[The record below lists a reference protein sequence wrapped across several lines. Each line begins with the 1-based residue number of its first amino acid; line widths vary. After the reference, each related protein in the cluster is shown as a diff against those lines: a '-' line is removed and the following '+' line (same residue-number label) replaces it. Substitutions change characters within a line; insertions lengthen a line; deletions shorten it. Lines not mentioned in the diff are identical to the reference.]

1 MEDAYEFWKKKLGN
15 KKREKNFFFKFNIKD
30 DNVCFTDIYTIK
42 TIETSTWS
50 NIKESLK
57 KCLRLFNKTFSK
69 YQATYLKE
77 IHLLFEKSGNFYHR
91 VSIEIGLTPSLPVFV
106 FIGSSRTPLPSSA
119 TNLLL

>member
-69 YQATYLKE
+69 YQATY
-77 IHLLFEKSGNFYHR
+77 
-91 VSIEIGLTPSLPVFV
+91 
-106 FIGSSRTPLPSSA
+106 
-119 TNLLL
+119 

>member
-1 MEDAYEFWKKKLGN
+1 MNFGRKNWGI
-15 KKREKNFFFKFNIKD
+15 KREKRIFFFKFNIKD

-69 YQATYLKE
+69 YQATY
-77 IHLLFEKSGNFYHR
+77 
-91 VSIEIGLTPSLPVFV
+91 
-106 FIGSSRTPLPSSA
+106 
-119 TNLLL
+119 